1 MIDMHDPNINI
12 PEALQ
17 RCVTFHGHLCPG
29 VIIGYHAATLGME
42 LLAAGRSEDEEF
54 ITIVEND
61 TCAVDAIQVLTGCTF
76 GKGNLY
82 FHDYGKM
89 VFTFASR
96 GDGRSVRLYCLPT
109 DLPELDMF
117 PESERQQR
125 RIEHMVVH
133 DPTAMFDVQRDV
145 LKHLPT
151 RARIHQNCTC
161 EYCGETLMS
170 TRVQQ
175 CHDRCICIPCQDQYL
190 KEV

>member
-1 MIDMHDPNINI
+1 MNI
-12 PEALQ
+12 PATNLPDAIQ

-42 LLAAGRSEDEEF
+42 LLQAGRSEDEEF

-96 GDGRSVRLYCLPT
+96 SDGRSVRLYHPPT
-109 DLPELDMF
+109 DLPILETF
-117 PESERQQR
+117 PESERRER
-125 RIEHMVVH
+125 RIEHMIAM
-133 DPTAMFDVQRDV
+133 DPSELFDVQHNV
-145 LKHLPT
+145 LTHLPA
-151 RARIHQNCTC
+151 RARIYENCVC
-161 EYCGETLMS
+161 DYCGEVLMK

-175 CHDRCICIPCQDQYL
+175 CHDRCVCIPCQEKYL
-190 KEV
+190 KEL